1 MDVGLQM
8 VFATYGCPPD
18 VTDQQCWDEELAI
31 AKIAAEG
38 GFDCLWAVE
47 HHDDDYSFCPDNLQL
62 MSYLAAKYPQVDV
75 GTAAVILPWN
85 DPLRVAEK
93 VSVLD
98 HLCDGRLRFG
108 IGRGLARREFNIF
121 RTSMDESRTRFDE
134 AAKMIVEALET
145 GFIENEGPHYPQP
158 RAEIRPRPRFPIRN
172 RLYAVAS
179 SEDSVVSAAK
189 IGARM
194 VMFSD
199 RPWDSRLP
207 AIERHRQLFQEMH
220 GRIAPPPLMADFCV
234 CTPTMDG
241 AEEKARDW
249 MGKFVMSNFDHYE
262 LLGDHFATVKGYDAY
277 AAKIAT
283 AKEIGMDGIISGFM
297 SASVWGTPDNI
308 LRMLEERRELVGD
321 FELATSFR
329 FGGIP
334 FADAKAG
341 IELYIKEVLP
351 VIKQWKVAEELSST
365 RPKMAAE

>member
-8 VFATYGCPPD
+8 VFATYGCSPD
-18 VTDQQCWDEELAI
+18 VTDQQCWDEELRIAAI
-31 AKIAAEG
+31 AADG

-62 MSYLAAKYPQVDV
+62 MSYLAAKHPNVDV

-98 HLCDGRLRFG
+98 HFTNGRLRFG
-108 IGRGLARREFNIF
+108 VGRGLARREFNIF

-145 GFIENEGPHYPQP
+145 GFMEGDGPHYPQP
-158 RAEIRPRPRFPIRN
+158 RAELRPRPRFPIRD

-179 SEDSVVSAAK
+179 SDDSVVSAAK
-189 IGARM
+189 IQARM

-199 RPWDSRLP
+199 RPWTTRLP
-207 AIERHRQLFQEMH
+207 AIQKHRDLFLEMH
-220 GRIAPPPLMADFCV
+220 GRKAPPPLMADFCV

-241 AEEKARDW
+241 AEEKAKDW

-262 LLGDHFATVKGYDAY
+262 LLGDHFASVKGYDAY

-283 AKEIGMDGIISGFM
+283 AKEIGMDGIIAGFM
-297 SASVWGTPDNI
+297 EASVWGTPDRI
-308 LRMLEERRELVGD
+308 LRVLEERRELVGD

-334 FADAKAG
+334 
-341 IELYIKEVLP
+341 IEAAEEGLKLYIKEVLP
-351 VIKQWKVAEELSST
+351 VIKKWKMDDELSAT
-365 RPKMAAE
+365 RVAAE